1 MYKKKLI
8 RISVISLLSFCLLT
22 GCNEK
27 KEDTP
32 ANNAIIES
40 SSNASVTDNKNDKQ
54 IRDELMT
61 DPACTEIIDTLL
73 SDGYNSSPGT
83 LKWAIVDLGYSE
95 EDAEYYVNNVDLDWY
110 EYIKLKI
117 NYEIEHAQRSEY
129 DLRSRLESVG
139 YTKDMI
145 DKAINDLGLDFNEIC
160 YSKVYDKFNG
170 RYPDDES
177 SLDSFKEEL
186 AELWDFTNSQIEYA
200 VNKLA
205 ENCK

>member
-1 MYKKKLI
+1 MYKKKLLKM
-8 RISVISLLSFCLLT
+8 SVIALVSFSLLA

-27 KEDTP
+27 KEEPQT
-32 ANNAIIES
+32 NN
-40 SSNASVTDNKNDKQ
+40 SNVENSNDASVTDNKSDKQ
-54 IRDELMT
+54 NRDELMT

-95 EDAEYYVNNVDLDWY
+95 EDAEYFVKNVDLDWY
-110 EYIKLKI
+110 EYIKMKI
-117 NYEIEHAQRSEY
+117 NYEIEYAQRSEY

-145 DKAINDLGLDFNEIC
+145 DKAIIDLGLDFNEIC
-160 YSKVYDKFNG
+160 YSKVYNKFNG

-186 AELWDFTNSQIEYA
+186 AELWDFTDSQIEYA
-200 VNKLA
+200 VHKLA

>member
-8 RISVISLLSFCLLT
+8 RISVITLLSFSLLA
-22 GCNEK
+22 GCNDK
-27 KEDTP
+27 KEEPQT
-32 ANNAIIES
+32 NNANIES
-40 SSNASVTDNKNDKQ
+40 SNDASVTDNKSDKQ
-54 IRDELMT
+54 NRDELMT

-95 EDAEYYVNNVDLDWY
+95 EDAEYFVKNVDLDWY
-110 EYIKLKI
+110 EYIKMKI

-145 DKAINDLGLDFNEIC
+145 DKAIIDLGLDFNEIC
-160 YSKVYDKFNG
+160 YSKVYNKFNG

-186 AELWDFTNSQIEYA
+186 AELWDFTDSQIEYA
-200 VNKLA
+200 VHKLA